1 MLLQLNPPIP
11 VETPRGKA
19 MAQVI
24 IDYGVE
30 HDLVWLCFQDDTG
43 ESWCWNNKFIRAQN
57 NITFS
62 RNVSD
67 ASSKDK

>member
-30 HDLVWLCFQDDTG
+30 HDLVWLCFQNDTG
-43 ESWCWNNKFIRAQN
+43 EAWCWNNKFIRAQN

-62 RNVSD
+62 RNVGD
-67 ASSKDK
+67 ASPKDK

>member
-30 HDLVWLCFQDDTG
+30 HDLVWLCFQNDTG
-43 ESWCWNNKFIRAQN
+43 EAWCWNNKFIRAQN

-67 ASSKDK
+67 ASPKDK